1 MNFTLNQLQIFLKI
15 VETNSITKASE
26 LLHLSQPAVSIQLK
40 KFQEQFDIPLT
51 EVVGRKLY
59 VTDFGKEIG
68 EVVEEII
75 EQMNTINYKMLE
87 HKGKLS
93 GRLRIS
99 VVSTGKY
106 VMPYFLSDF
115 LSKNSGVQ
123 LQMDVTNK
131 FKVVESLEKNE
142 VDFAL
147 VSLLPNHLNIE
158 KLDLMENKLHWIGKK
173 QPVNSILKEKEQG
186 LSQLPIIFREKGSGT
201 RQVMEQFI
209 EKHGVR
215 ILKQLE
221 LTSNEAVKQAILAG
235 LGYSLMPI
243 IGIKN
248 ELIQKDLQIIPI
260 PNTPITTNWSLVW
273 LKDKKL
279 SPVSKAYIKFLE
291 AEKSKI
297 VSDFFNWYQ
306 TI

>member
-1 MNFTLNQLQIFLKI
+1 MNFTLNQLQIYLKI

-40 KFQEQFDIPLT
+40 KFQEQFDISLT

-59 VTDFGKEIG
+59 ITDFGKEIG
-68 EVVEEII
+68 EVVQEII

-131 FKVVESLEKNE
+131 FKVVESLERNE

-158 KLDLMENKLHWIGKK
+158 KMDLMENKLHWIGKK
-173 QPVNSILKEKEQG
+173 QPEKSILKEKEQG

-209 EKHGVR
+209 EQHGIR
-215 ILKQLE
+215 IFKQLE

-260 PNTPITTNWSLVW
+260 PNTPITTNWSLIW

-297 VSDFFNWYQ
+297 VSDIFNWYQ

>member
-1 MNFTLNQLQIFLKI
+1 MNFTLNQLQIYLKI

-40 KFQEQFDIPLT
+40 KFQEQFDISLT

-173 QPVNSILKEKEQG
+173 QPEKSILKEKEQG

-209 EKHGVR
+209 EQHGVR

-248 ELIQKDLQIIPI
+248 ELIQKDLQIIPM

-291 AEKSKI
+291 QEKSKI
-297 VSDFFNWYQ
+297 VSDVFNWYQ

>member
-40 KFQEQFDIPLT
+40 KFQEQFDISLT

-173 QPVNSILKEKEQG
+173 QPEKSILKEKEQG

-209 EKHGVR
+209 EQHGVR

-248 ELIQKDLQIIPI
+248 ELIQKDLQIIPM

-291 AEKSKI
+291 QEKSKI
-297 VSDFFNWYQ
+297 VSDIFNWYQ

>member
-1 MNFTLNQLQIFLKI
+1 MNFTLNQLQIYLKI

-40 KFQEQFDIPLT
+40 KFQEQFDISLT

-173 QPVNSILKEKEQG
+173 QPEKSILKEKEQG

-201 RQVMEQFI
+201 RQVIEQFV
-209 EKHGVR
+209 EQHGIR
-215 ILKQLE
+215 IFKQLE

-297 VSDFFNWYQ
+297 VSDIFNWYQ

>member
-1 MNFTLNQLQIFLKI
+1 MNFTLNQLQIYLKI

-40 KFQEQFDIPLT
+40 KFQEQFDISLT

-59 VTDFGKEIG
+59 ITDFGKEIG
-68 EVVEEII
+68 EVVQEII

-131 FKVVESLEKNE
+131 FKVVESLERNE

-158 KLDLMENKLHWIGKK
+158 KMDLMENKLHWIGKK
-173 QPVNSILKEKEQG
+173 QPEKSILKEKEQG
-186 LSQLPIIFREKGSGT
+186 LHGWFARRGGKG
-201 RQVMEQFI
+201 
-209 EKHGVR
+209 
-215 ILKQLE
+215 
-221 LTSNEAVKQAILAG
+221 
-235 LGYSLMPI
+235 
-243 IGIKN
+243 
-248 ELIQKDLQIIPI
+248 
-260 PNTPITTNWSLVW
+260 
-273 LKDKKL
+273 
-279 SPVSKAYIKFLE
+279 
-291 AEKSKI
+291 KSKGW
-297 VSDFFNWYQ
+297 VDCNTCRDGKCKSCGRQEGEERSKYPRCRPTPAQCKGYKKPD
-306 TI
+306 

>member
-1 MNFTLNQLQIFLKI
+1 
-15 VETNSITKASE
+15 
-26 LLHLSQPAVSIQLK
+26 
-40 KFQEQFDIPLT
+40 
-51 EVVGRKLY
+51 
-59 VTDFGKEIG
+59 
-68 EVVEEII
+68 
-75 EQMNTINYKMLE
+75 
-87 HKGKLS
+87 
-93 GRLRIS
+93 

-173 QPVNSILKEKEQG
+173 QPEKSILKEKEQG

-209 EKHGVR
+209 EQHGVR

-248 ELIQKDLQIIPI
+248 ELIQKDLQIIPM

-291 AEKSKI
+291 QEKSKI
-297 VSDFFNWYQ
+297 VSDIFNWYQ

>member
-1 MNFTLNQLQIFLKI
+1 MNFTLNQLQIYLKI

-147 VSLLPNHLNIE
+147 VSLLPSHLNFE

-173 QPVNSILKEKEQG
+173 QPEKSILKEKEQG

-209 EKHGVR
+209 EQHGIR

-291 AEKSKI
+291 AEKAKI
-297 VSDFFNWYQ
+297 VSEIFNWYQ

>member
-1 MNFTLNQLQIFLKI
+1 MNFTLNQLQIYLKI

-147 VSLLPNHLNIE
+147 VSLLPNHLNFDR
-158 KLDLMENKLHWIGKK
+158 LDLMENKLHWIGKK
-173 QPVNSILKEKEQG
+173 QPEKSILKDKEQG

-209 EKHGVR
+209 EQHGIR

-291 AEKSKI
+291 AEKAKI
-297 VSDFFNWYQ
+297 VSDIFNWYQ

>member
-1 MNFTLNQLQIFLKI
+1 
-15 VETNSITKASE
+15 
-26 LLHLSQPAVSIQLK
+26 
-40 KFQEQFDIPLT
+40 
-51 EVVGRKLY
+51 
-59 VTDFGKEIG
+59 
-68 EVVEEII
+68 
-75 EQMNTINYKMLE
+75 
-87 HKGKLS
+87 
-93 GRLRIS
+93 

-173 QPVNSILKEKEQG
+173 QPEKSILKEKEQG

-201 RQVMEQFI
+201 RQVIEQFV
-209 EKHGVR
+209 EQHGIR
-215 ILKQLE
+215 IFKQLE

-297 VSDFFNWYQ
+297 VSDIFNWYQ

>member
-1 MNFTLNQLQIFLKI
+1 MNFTLNQLQIYLKI

-40 KFQEQFDIPLT
+40 KFQEQFDISLT

-59 VTDFGKEIG
+59 ITDFGKEIG
-68 EVVEEII
+68 EVVQEII

-131 FKVVESLEKNE
+131 FKVVESLERNE

-158 KLDLMENKLHWIGKK
+158 KMDLMENKLHWIGKK
-173 QPVNSILKEKEQG
+173 QPEKSILKEKEQG

-209 EKHGVR
+209 EQHGIR
-215 ILKQLE
+215 IFKQLE

-291 AEKSKI
+291 TEKTKI
-297 VSDFFNWYQ
+297 VSDIFNWYQ